1 MNIFVKLFYYF
12 IWSCFIQWK
21 YLNKFKCLI
30 KFKLYIFSI
39 KFFIIFYISRM
50 SASILVGCIH
60 RGCIE
65 IFFIDIDKLSILKI
79 TNLINIAT
87 SHHFYQFYQIG
98 IYISPL
104 FIKKKEYKKY
114 SLGLILQVQNKF
126 GTTRNIDFI

>member
-1 MNIFVKLFYYF
+1 
-12 IWSCFIQWK
+12 
-21 YLNKFKCLI
+21 
-30 KFKLYIFSI
+30 
-39 KFFIIFYISRM
+39 M

-98 IYISPL
+98 IYISPV